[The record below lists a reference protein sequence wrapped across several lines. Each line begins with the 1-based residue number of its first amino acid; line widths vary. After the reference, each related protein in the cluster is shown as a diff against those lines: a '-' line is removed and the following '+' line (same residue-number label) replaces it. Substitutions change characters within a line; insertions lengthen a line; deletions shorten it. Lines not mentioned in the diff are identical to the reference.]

1 MEMEPMLSKK
11 PKTNGDEKEKRKERE
26 KKEKGN
32 GSDSDSSGEEC
43 GTVRTHRISNTLRPR
58 ITGFTPSPRVST
70 TSQPVGASNMSCV
83 WQKGSLHIKLKAVCE
98 PLQSI

>member
-1 MEMEPMLSKK
+1 MLSKK
-11 PKTNGDEKEKRKERE
+11 PKTNGDEKEKRRERE

-70 TSQPVGASNMSCV
+70 TSQPVGTSNMSHA
-83 WQKGSLHIKLKAVCE
+83 KREFNTPASSYNRSMN
-98 PLQSI
+98 P